1 MELVNVL
8 RLRDVLKEK
17 NVTGKELA
25 QMLNLTE
32 TSVSRILNGTQYP
45 KLETLLN
52 IANVLQVDVKDL
64 FNSTTAT
71 GAKPLYIKDDNGNFI
86 EVGAFDIDKLTTDN
100 KAMNNEQ
107 TDNEQ

>member
-1 MELVNVL
+1 MDTSNIL
-8 RLRDVLKEK
+8 RLKDLLKEK

-25 QMLNLTE
+25 DKIGVAEMTISNIVKGKTF
-32 TSVSRILNGTQYP
+32 P
-45 KLETLLN
+45 KPETLLN

-64 FNSTTAT
+64 FNSTKST
-71 GAKPLYIKDDNGNFI
+71 AKPLYIKDDNGNFI